1 MEDDMGL
8 LGRFLGREAV
18 KKPTDDILLLHAMVM
33 MSSVD
38 GDIDGAEL
46 ATLEAFI
53 NTLPELKEVDISTQL
68 VAARKLSAQFKTSE
82 EAVGALAEISSD
94 AVRKKAFVLAADI
107 ALSSGD
113 VDEAEEELLEAM
125 QRVLGIDDE
134 LANKIVEVLA
144 LKYAR

>member
-1 MEDDMGL
+1 MGL
-8 LGRFLGREAV
+8 LGKFLGGGAA
-18 KKPTDDILLLHAMVM
+18 KKPTDDILLLHAMVL
-33 MSSVD
+33 MSAAD
-38 GDIDGAEL
+38 GYIESAEL

-53 NTLPELKEVDISTQL
+53 DTLPEFKDADCGAQI
-68 VAARKLSAQFKTSE
+68 AAAKKLSAMFKSSQ
-82 EAVGALAEISSD
+82 EAVAALADISSD

-125 QRVLGIDDE
+125 QRVLGIDDD
-134 LANKIVEVLA
+134 LANKILEVLA

>member
-1 MEDDMGL
+1 MGL
-8 LGRFLGREAV
+8 LGKFFGGQAA
-18 KKPTDDILLLHAMVM
+18 KKPTDDILLLHAMIL
-33 MSSVD
+33 MSAAD
-38 GDIDGAEL
+38 GYLEGAEI

-53 NTLPELKEVDISTQL
+53 NTLPEFKNADFGAQL
-68 VAARKLSAQFKTSE
+68 TAAKKLSSKYKSSK
-82 EAVGALAEISSD
+82 EAVNALSEISSE

-125 QRVLGIDDE
+125 QRVLNIDDA

-144 LKYAR
+144 LKYAK

>member
-1 MEDDMGL
+1 MGL
-8 LGRFLGREAV
+8 LGKFFGGDTA

-33 MSSVD
+33 MSTVD
-38 GDIDGAEL
+38 GDIEGVEL

-53 NTLPELKEVDISTQL
+53 NTLPEFRDADTGAQL
-68 VAARKLSAQFKTSE
+68 AAARKLSTKYKTSE

-113 VDEAEEELLEAM
+113 VDEAEDKLLEAM
-125 QRVLGIDDE
+125 QRVLGIDDA

-144 LKYAR
+144 LKYAK

>member
-1 MEDDMGL
+1 MGL
-8 LGRFLGREAV
+8 LGKFLGGGAA
-18 KKPTDDILLLHAMVM
+18 KKPTDDILLLHAMVL

-38 GDIDGAEL
+38 GDIEGAEL

-53 NTLPELKEVDISTQL
+53 NTLPEFKDTNLNAQL
-68 VAARKLSAQFKTSE
+68 AAARKLSAKYKTSK

-94 AVRKKAFVLAADI
+94 AVRKKTFVLAADI

-113 VDEAEEELLEAM
+113 VDEAEDELLEEM
-125 QRVLGIDDE
+125 QRVLKIDDD

-144 LKYAR
+144 LKYAK

>member
-1 MEDDMGL
+1 MGL
-8 LGRFLGREAV
+8 LGKFLGGGAA

-38 GDIDGAEL
+38 GDIEGAEL
-46 ATLEAFI
+46 ATLEAFLT
-53 NTLPELKEVDISTQL
+53 TLPEFRDADTGAQL
-68 VAARKLSAQFKTSE
+68 AAARKLSTKYKTSE
-82 EAVGALAEISSD
+82 DAVGALAEISSD
-94 AVRKKAFVLAADI
+94 AVRKKAFVLVADI

-113 VDEAEEELLEAM
+113 VDEAEDELLEAM
-125 QRVLGIDDE
+125 QRVLKIDDD